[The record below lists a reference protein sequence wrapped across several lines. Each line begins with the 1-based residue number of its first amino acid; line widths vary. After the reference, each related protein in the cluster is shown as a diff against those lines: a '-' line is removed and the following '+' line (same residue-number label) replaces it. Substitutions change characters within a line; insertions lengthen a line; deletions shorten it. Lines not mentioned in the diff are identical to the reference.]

1 MNSEPIPNAAASSA
15 DFEFE
20 ALREAANY
28 RNALIQEFRE
38 RLTGN
43 VIEIGAGIG
52 QMTAHL
58 RELPGIQRLIAIEP
72 EAKLSQRHREQFPG
86 HELYEGTIEDAP
98 PSSEWDA
105 ILSINVLEHIE
116 GDARELER
124 YSALLR
130 ARHGHFCVLVPAR
143 PEIYAPIDKDF
154 GHFRRYTKPELR
166 GKLEDAGFEVVKLY
180 YFNFVGYFAWWLNF
194 AVLGKRVFEPGKV
207 RFYDRMIFPAVHFIE
222 SKLVRPPIGQSLVA
236 VARAI

>member
-1 MNSEPIPNAAASSA
+1 MTSEPAPNSAAASA

-28 RNALIQEFRE
+28 RDALIHEFQNY
-38 RLTGN
+38 LTGN

-52 QMTAHL
+52 QITSHL
-58 RELPGIQRLIAIEP
+58 LKLPGIQRLIANEP
-72 EAKLSQRHREQFPG
+72 EAKLSQRHRAQFPG

-98 PSSEWDA
+98 PNSEWDA

-130 ARHGHFCVLVPAR
+130 KRRGHFCVLVPAR

-154 GHFRRYTKPELR
+154 GHFRRYTRPELR
-166 GKLEDAGFEVVKLY
+166 GKLEGAGFEVVKLY

-194 AVLGKRVFEPGKV
+194 RVLGKRVFEVEKV
-207 RFYDRMIFPAVHFIE
+207 RFYDRMIFPTVHFLE
-222 SKLVRPPIGQSLVA
+222 SKLARPPFGQSLIA
-236 VARAI
+236 IARAT

>member
-1 MNSEPIPNAAASSA
+1 MNTEPVPNAAASSA

-28 RNALIQEFRE
+28 RNALIHEFRA
-38 RLTGN
+38 LLKGN

-52 QMTAHL
+52 QMTEHL
-58 RELPGIQRLIAIEP
+58 LELPAIQRLIAIEP

-86 HELYEGTIEDAP
+86 HELYEGTIEDVP
-98 PSSEWDA
+98 PNSEWDA

-116 GDARELER
+116 GDTRELQR

-130 ARHGHFCVLVPAR
+130 PRRGHFCVLVPAR

-154 GHFRRYTKPELR
+154 GHFRRYTRPELR
-166 GKLEDAGFEVVKLY
+166 GKLESAGFEIVKLH

-194 AVLGKRVFEPGKV
+194 AVLKKRVFEVGKV
-207 RFYDRMIFPAVHFIE
+207 RFYDRMIFPAVHFAE
-222 SKLVRPPIGQSLVA
+222 SKIARPPIGQSLVA
-236 VARAI
+236 IARAI